1 MPTIAALASATI
13 ALAQGDSLFF
23 TTGGAGIALVQ
34 AGTTVRSTQDLG
46 GRMVQIGPFDGP
58 RTVVVSAQRALTY
71 FLDEANPTNV
81 EPPPQTV
88 TSTQQ
93 APDTTVIRA
102 GDLEINANALQT
114 LVSGA
119 GNPAA
124 DSVLTKYGRQVADIV
139 SPATTVGVTTMT
151 HAPSNERTRFS
162 AFTRKAT
169 PSANTMSE
177 LRFPNL
183 SMTLDP
189 DDQSLTIPIYIDAQV
204 SEKTQLGALFF
215 IAVNLSQG
223 GGSLGA
229 NFSQWQFG
237 ASYLRQGW
245 NLLKMRAAD
254 SVGGAT
260 SGNLPFGLGRA
271 ANAGTGV
278 NMAAPITYMSIQM
291 TNMSGVNT
299 YIDNPRR
306 SAKAKTTMVLGF
318 DANGAD
324 ANDNIFVEKVAPLF
338 ARFGFKGYC
347 TFTNIYEAI
356 SAGGAS
362 WQRLVTLQNQ
372 FGWEHVNHTWSHGA
386 TEVGREATVTITW
399 TAGTLATVTFSA
411 AHNIPIGKRFK
422 ARLIGAT
429 PASFNGLQ
437 DMTATTTT
445 QVTFPTAEATGG
457 TATGTITLFTYLA
470 EVFYIN
476 DAETRRLLA
485 HELTD
490 NALLMRGA
498 GMGKAANFVAYPNN
512 SVPELNALQAV
523 CTEAGIAFGR
533 STRGG
538 MIFVDEMGI
547 DNPLH
552 FGSFVWDSGSFAT
565 TTSFII
571 AKINAAV
578 ERGEPIWLY
587 GHYIQDEA
595 TVGGPVDLEYPPGS
609 GGNPPPP
616 GGSLSGTGGWWYLGQ
631 LERIFTE
638 CIGPHVAAGRI
649 EPMTLSQFAQR
660 MGYGV
665 GK

>member
-1 MPTIAALASATI
+1 MPTITAGGSATFNAYDNGTVSI
-13 ALAQGDSLFF
+13 ASN
-23 TTGGAGIALVQ
+23 AGFASVSITQV
-34 AGTTVRSTQDLG
+34 AGPAISESWG
-46 GRMVQIGPFDGP
+46 PGPFRKVYGP
-58 RTVVVSAQRALTY
+58 FKEGA
-71 FLDEANPTNV
+71 
-81 EPPPQTV
+81 TV
-88 TSTQQ
+88 TVSSVTAEVNYDG
-93 APDTTVIRA
+93 APIPADTSS
-102 GDLEINANALQT
+102 

-119 GNPAA
+119 GIVYPPA
-124 DSVLTKYGRQVADIV
+124 DSILTKYGRQVADIV
-139 SPATTVGVTTMT
+139 SPSTTVGVTTMT
-151 HAPSNERTRFS
+151 HAPSSEKTRFS
-162 AFTRKAT
+162 AYTRKAT

-189 DDQSLTIPIYIDAQV
+189 DDLSLTVPIYIDAQV

-254 SVGGAT
+254 TVGAAS
-260 SGNLPFGLGRA
+260 SGNLPFGLGRTVGGA
-271 ANAGTGV
+271 GV
-278 NMAAPITYMSIQM
+278 NMAVPITYMSIQM

-324 ANDNIFVEKVAPLF
+324 ASDNIFVEKVAPLF
-338 ARFGFKGYC
+338 SQYGFKGYC
-347 TFTNIYEAI
+347 TFTNIYEAV

-362 WQRLVTLQNQ
+362 WQRLVALQNN

-422 ARLIGAT
+422 CRISGAT

-437 DMTATTTT
+437 DVTCTTTT
-445 QVTFPTAEATGG
+445 QITFPTAEATGG

-470 EVFYIN
+470 EVFYTDTPEN
-476 DAETRRLLA
+476 RRLLA

-490 NALLMRGA
+490 NALSMRAA

-512 SVPELNALQAV
+512 SVPELTVLQAV
-523 CTEAGIAFGR
+523 CADAGIAFGR

-552 FGSFVWDSGSFAT
+552 VGSWVWDSGAFAT
-565 TTSFII
+565 TTSQII

-587 GHYIQDEA
+587 GHYVQDEA
-595 TVGGPVDLEYPPGS
+595 TAGGPVDLEYPPGS
-609 GGNPPPP
+609 GGNPAPP

-631 LERIFTE
+631 LRRLFVE

-649 EPMTLSQFAQR
+649 EPMSLSQFAAR